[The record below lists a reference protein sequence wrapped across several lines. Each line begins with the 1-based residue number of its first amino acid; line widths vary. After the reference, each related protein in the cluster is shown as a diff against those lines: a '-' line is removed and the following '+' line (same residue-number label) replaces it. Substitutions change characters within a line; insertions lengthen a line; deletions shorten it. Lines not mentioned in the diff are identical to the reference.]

1 MNAGVITVV
10 SHLDPKLFL
19 RPVVQSEYNWPAT
32 SELIRQKFSTLVDIL
47 SIVFQVLFITAL
59 PIGIFFSVINSYV
72 KIRVDTYKMTHVS
85 KIV

>member
-1 MNAGVITVV
+1 MRVITVV
-10 SHLDPKLFL
+10 SHLDPKLFV
-19 RPVVQSEYNWPAT
+19 RPVIHSEYNCPAT
-32 SELIRQKFSTLVDIL
+32 YVFIRQKFHIGRFL